1 MHADG
6 GRDRR
11 PGAHRAQAEEE
22 VLLRVH
28 RLRGGRQAQ
37 GGEGPLQ
44 GGQGEIGEGLEGV
57 LREVQCQAQA
67 RLPLLLL
74 LLPYPLRAVLPP
86 QQPLL
91 VPSHQL
97 PQPQHL
103 PTTLP
108 ATLPTM
114 GVWLWLLL

>member
-28 RLRGGRQAQ
+28 RLCGGRQAQ
-37 GGEGPLQ
+37 GGGEEGPLQ

-57 LREVQCQAQA
+57 LREVQRQAQA

-74 LLPYPLRAVLPP
+74 Y
-86 QQPLL
+86 PLL
-91 VPSHQL
+91 VPSHRL
-97 PQPQHL
+97 PRPRHL

-108 ATLPTM
+108 ATLPAT